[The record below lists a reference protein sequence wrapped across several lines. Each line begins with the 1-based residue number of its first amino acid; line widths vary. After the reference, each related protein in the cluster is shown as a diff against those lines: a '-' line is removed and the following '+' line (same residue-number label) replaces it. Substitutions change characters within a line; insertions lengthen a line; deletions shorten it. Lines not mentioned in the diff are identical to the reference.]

1 MAISYTYSSLKT
13 ALQDWMEDSFSDYTD
28 QLDDI
33 IGKAELRCIRDL
45 DLDLF
50 NQVSSSEI
58 NTTAA
63 GATISLP
70 ADAIMLKQ
78 LWVNGVFCEPRSE
91 GFMYYYDD
99 LTDDGQP
106 LYWCQVTETTV
117 KLAPKPDDVY
127 PTRQVYLRRPT
138 GLSSS
143 NDTSFLSDHAGDLLF
158 AACKVLSE
166 QFDKAPEDAA
176 AAEAEYQ
183 EILPRV
189 KRELMLLGRKDYP

>member
-50 NQVSSSEI
+50 NQVDTSVSTVAE
-58 NTTAA
+58 T
-63 GATISLP
+63 ATIAL
-70 ADAIMLKQ
+70 ADTGIVLKA
-78 LWVNGVFCEPRSE
+78 LWVNGSFVEPRSE
-91 GFMYYYDD
+91 GYIYHYDD
-99 LTDDGQP
+99 IASSGQP
-106 LYWCQVTETTV
+106 LYWCQTTESV
-117 KLAPKPDDVY
+117 IRLAPRPDAVY
-127 PTRQVYLRRPT
+127 STRQLILRRPT

-183 EILPRV
+183 TILPRAQ
-189 KRELMLLGRKDYP
+189 RELMLLGRKDYP